1 MIFLLGS
8 ILCSTFLTVAFKLCD
23 RFGINKFQAI
33 LFNYLTCL
41 ITGSIV
47 NNSLP
52 SYGNDMSQPW
62 FKWALV
68 MGVGFVVSFNL
79 IALTVQKSGLAIA
92 SVASKLSLVIPFV
105 AAIFLYNESV
115 SLIHIAGIVLAIIA
129 VVFTLY
135 TPLKDPAEKKGQ
147 TLRTATLILPLVVF
161 LLTGFL
167 DSLVKYV
174 EQNFLDGYNNDEYL
188 VMAFTSA
195 FVGGMLVFLY
205 RIARGG
211 AGYQARAILAGII
224 IGIPNY
230 FSIWCL
236 VRVLKMFPGQSAVM
250 LPVNNMGIVLVS
262 AVMAGF
268 VFKEHLR
275 NINWIGII
283 LSIISICLI
292 AFG

>member
-33 LFNYLTCL
+33 IFNYLVCL
-41 ITGSIV
+41 VTGSIV
-47 NNSLP
+47 NTSLP
-52 SYGNDMSQPW
+52 SYSNNIGEPW

-68 MGVGFVVSFNL
+68 MGLGFVVSFNL
-79 IALTVQKSGLAIA
+79 IAITVERSGLAIA
-92 SVASKLSLVIPFV
+92 SVASKLSLLIPFV
-105 AAIFLYNESV
+105 AAIFLYGEWV
-115 SLIHIAGIVLAIIA
+115 SLINIAGIVLAVTA
-129 VVFTLY
+129 VILTLY
-135 TPLKDPAEKKGQ
+135 SPVNKLAERSGSFYG
-147 TLRTATLILPLVVF
+147 IGNFVLPLVVF

-174 EQNFLDGYNNDEYL
+174 EQQFLNGDNNNEYL

-195 FVGGMLVFLY
+195 FLWGLLVFLY
-205 RIARGG
+205 QVATGK
-211 AGYQARAILAGII
+211 ASFELRAMLAGIL

-236 VRVLKMFPGQSAVM
+236 VKVLKMFPGQSAVM
-250 LPVNNMGIVLVS
+250 LPVNNMGIVLAS
-262 AVMAGF
+262 ALIAAF

-275 NINWIGII
+275 RINWIGII

>member
-8 ILCSTFLTVAFKLCD
+8 ILFSTFLTVAFKLCD

-33 LFNYLTCL
+33 IFNYLVCL
-41 ITGSIV
+41 VTGSIV

-52 SYGNDMSQPW
+52 SYTHNIGEPW

-68 MGVGFVVSFNL
+68 MGLGFVVSFNL
-79 IALTVQKSGLAIA
+79 IAITVERSGLAIA

-105 AAIFLYNESV
+105 VAIFLYSESV
-115 SLIHIAGIVLAIIA
+115 SIINIAGIILAVIA
-129 VVFTLY
+129 VIFTLY
-135 TPLKDPAEKKGQ
+135 SPVNKPAG
-147 TLRTATLILPLVVF
+147 RTGSFSGIGTFVLPLVVF

-174 EQNFLDGYNNDEYL
+174 EQNYLNGDNNNEYL

-195 FVGGMLVFLY
+195 FLGGFMVFLY
-205 RIARGG
+205 RLARG
-211 AGYQARAILAGII
+211 QASFELKAMLAGIL

-236 VRVLKMFPGQSAVM
+236 VKVLKLFPGQSAEM
-250 LPVNNMGIVLVS
+250 LPVTNLGIVLTS
-262 AVMAGF
+262 ALIAAF

-275 NINWIGII
+275 RINWIGII